1 MSLENK
7 ILVAVDLTEEAS
19 EVIAEAERLAKERAA
34 QLHVLS
40 VIRPI
45 NYGYA
50 GFETAGVAQ
59 VMANFEPEARAAAV
73 KFLHENCAQL
83 NIDDDKMH
91 VVFGRPSDVIKA
103 EAQSLGASLIVLG
116 SHGKQ
121 GLRLLLGSTANGVL
135 HGAPCDVFV
144 VRIGESE

>member
-1 MSLENK
+1 MSTDK
-7 ILVAVDLTEEAS
+7 KVLVAVDLTEEAS
-19 EVIAEAERLAKERAA
+19 DVLAAAQHAAKEQNA
-34 QLHVLS
+34 QLHVLT

-50 GFETAGVAQ
+50 GFETAGLAK
-59 VMANFEPEARAAAV
+59 VMANFEPEARASAQ
-73 KFLHENCAQL
+73 KFLQENCAEL

-103 EAQSLGASLIVLG
+103 EAESLGASLIVIG
-116 SHGKQ
+116 SHGKH

-144 VRIGESE
+144 VRIGGKG